1 LCDRLNYSVGDLSLT
16 EVAGMSAD
24 EGSLRLISAR
34 RAADMASV
42 LISQHNQLCRTDR
55 IDLRS
60 RFVLVASG
68 KREVCYQGG
77 SLLWPGTSR
86 SWNTSRGLSVLVCEI
101 VDAGK
106 G

>member
-1 LCDRLNYSVGDLSLT
+1 MQKRATSIGGITFSDAA
-16 EVAGMSAD
+16 AGESSR
-24 EGSLRLISAR
+24 E
-34 RAADMASV
+34 AADMASV